1 MWRVVREGLTQRCKT
16 WEEGWPCGCLGEEW
30 PTWSEPEMG
39 TVSGSEEQP
48 GGQDSRRGVSKDQS
62 RDQSQ
67 GSLGPPRPLE
77 GL

>member
-1 MWRVVREGLTQRCKT
+1 
-16 WEEGWPCGCLGEEW
+16 
-30 PTWSEPEMG
+30 MG

-48 GGQDSRRGVSKDQS
+48 GGQGSKRGVSKDQS